1 MLRLSSDGW
10 YLIGALV
17 FLELAVIVL
26 IVSLIALRRR
36 NRSGGSSPGLV
47 ALPHSVDA
55 AWAER
60 EISRLRAGE
69 PVDESLIKQLSPED
83 RAMFEVSMIDALNK
97 ASREDQHRLRSA
109 LVKCGYD
116 EQCARRVM
124 GADIS
129 DRVRASALLGLL
141 RPYSKESS
149 SDAVRSVTEDGADLA
164 KAVRNTTG
172 SLDPD

>member
-1 MLRLSSDGW
+1 MLRLASNGW

-17 FLELAVIVL
+17 LLELAVVVL
-26 IVSLIALRRR
+26 IVSLITLRRK
-36 NRSGGSSPGLV
+36 NRGKGSQLISPPDLYR
-47 ALPHSVDA
+47 ADA

-60 EISRLRAGE
+60 EIDRLRAGE
-69 PVDESLIKQLSPED
+69 PADESLIKQLSPED
-83 RAMFEVSMIDALNK
+83 RAMFEVSVIDALNK

-124 GADIS
+124 GEDLS
-129 DRVRASALLGLL
+129 DRVRASALLALL

-149 SDAVRSVTEDGADLA
+149 GDAGRSVSEEGTDIARA
-164 KAVRNTTG
+164 ARNTTG
-172 SLDPD
+172 SLDRD

>member
-1 MLRLSSDGW
+1 MLRLAYDGW
-10 YLIGALV
+10 YLIGAFV
-17 FLELAVIVL
+17 FLAIAVLVL
-26 IVSLIALRRR
+26 IVSLVMLRRR
-36 NRSGGSSPGLV
+36 NKSAASQLISAAAAHG
-47 ALPHSVDA
+47 ADA

-69 PVDESLIKQLSPED
+69 PADESLIKQLSPED

-124 GADIS
+124 GEDLS

-149 SDAVRSVTEDGADLA
+149 SGAPQCPVDEGTDLA
-164 KAVRNTTG
+164 RAARHTTG
-172 SLDPD
+172 SLDRD